1 MLERTLY
8 FVVPGDIETR
18 TGGYGYDRHIIA
30 GLTERGWLVH
40 LVSLAGNYPF
50 PSVDARV
57 DAARAFA
64 VIPDRARVLVDGL
77 AFGALPVAA
86 LRERERL
93 RLVALVHHPL
103 GLETGIGDAEA
114 RKLLACEREALTAAV
129 GVVVTSERTVS
140 AVEGLG
146 VASSLIA
153 VVEPGTEPAAPASGS
168 RSLDG
173 QNVPRVSRVSL
184 RQDDRPA
191 ERGQRSSAASE
202 AADHRSQRPE
212 VRLAPLHM
220 VCVASLVPRKGHDTL
235 FDALAQLADLDW
247 RLTCV
252 GSVERDAEYAATL
265 TARCKLPPLRE
276 RVVLLGELAGTA
288 LDTPYDEADLFVL
301 PTHYE
306 GYGMV
311 VAEALARAIPVV
323 STRTGAIAELVGD
336 DAGVLVPPA
345 DAGALAQVLR
355 TLITDREQ
363 LARLRRGAASRRV
376 SLPTWQSAAESMEKA
391 LERFTPA

>member
-1 MLERTLY
+1 MSDRTLY
-8 FVVPGDIETR
+8 FVVPGDLETR
-18 TGGYGYDRHIIA
+18 TGGYGYDRQIIA

-40 LVSLAGNYPF
+40 FISLAGHYPF

-64 VIPDRARVLVDGL
+64 VIPDHALVVVDGL

-86 LRERERL
+86 VRERERL

-103 GLETGIGDAEA
+103 GLETGITDNEA
-114 RKLLACEREALTAAV
+114 RKLLASEREALTAAI
-129 GVVVTSERTVS
+129 GVVVTSKRTVS
-140 AVEGLG
+140 AVEDLG
-146 VASSLIA
+146 VASTRIA
-153 VVEPGTEPAAPASGS
+153 VVEPGSEPAKPASGS
-168 RSLDG
+168 QSLDG
-173 QNVPRVSRVSL
+173 QIVLHVS
-184 RQDDRPA
+184 QA
-191 ERGQRSSAASE
+191 I
-202 AADHRSQRPE
+202 
-212 VRLAPLHM
+212 PLHM

-235 FDALAQLADLDW
+235 FDALVQLAHLDW

-252 GSVERDAEYAATL
+252 GSFDRDTEYAARL
-265 TARCKLPPLRE
+265 RARCNLPPLRD
-276 RVVLLGELAGTA
+276 RVALVGELAGTA
-288 LDTPYDEADLFVL
+288 LDAAYDQADLFVL

-336 DAGVLVPPA
+336 DAGVLVAPA
-345 DAGALAQVLR
+345 DVGALAQALE

-363 LARLRRGAASRRV
+363 LARLRRGAASRRA
-376 SLPTWQSAAESMEKA
+376 SLSTWQSAAEVMEKA
-391 LERFTPA
+391 LERLAQQ

>member
-1 MLERTLY
+1 MLDRTLY
-8 FVVPGDIETR
+8 FVVPGDIETL
-18 TGGYGYDRHIIA
+18 TGGYGYDRQIIA
-30 GLTERGWLVH
+30 GLKERGWLVH
-40 LVSLAGNYPF
+40 LISLPGHYPF

-57 DAARAFA
+57 DASRAFA
-64 VIPDRARVLVDGL
+64 VIPDQARVLVDGL

-86 LRERERL
+86 VRERERL

-103 GLETGIGDAEA
+103 GLETGISDTQS
-114 RKLLACEREALTAAV
+114 RKLLASEREALTAAV
-129 GVVVTSERTVS
+129 GVVVTSQRTVS
-140 AVEGLG
+140 AVAELG
-146 VASSLIA
+146 VASNIIA

-168 RSLDG
+168 LSLDA
-173 QNVPRVSRVSL
+173 QMVPRVS
-184 RQDDRPA
+184 QA
-191 ERGQRSSAASE
+191 N
-202 AADHRSQRPE
+202 
-212 VRLAPLHM
+212 PLHM

-252 GSVERDAEYAATL
+252 GSLDRDADYAATL
-265 TARCKLPPLRE
+265 IERCKVPPLRD
-276 RVVLLGELAGTA
+276 RVVLTGELAGAA
-288 LDTPYDEADLFVL
+288 LDAAYDLADLFVL

-336 DAGVLVPPA
+336 AAGVLVPPA
-345 DAGALAQVLR
+345 DAGALADVLK

-363 LARLRRGAASRRV
+363 LARLRLGAASRRV
-376 SLPTWQSAAESMEKA
+376 SLPTWQSAAELMEKA
-391 LERFTPA
+391 LERLAPQ